1 MGQLNRSGGAANVNV
16 TLGPNPGE
24 SLAGKSFP
32 CCVCSANLEIK
43 LSKRGKPYCTCLEC
57 AIQIFFRGKTGIRR
71 LTEILKSDKLNVGNT
86 LEALPAVI
94 LFNRIAQMRSQKEE
108 LEAKQG
114 LIMRDPD
121 LDNAIRA
128 IECEMKGVQ
137 RELEI
142 LARKT
147 GRENKK

>member
-1 MGQLNRSGGAANVNV
+1 
-16 TLGPNPGE
+16 
-24 SLAGKSFP
+24 
-32 CCVCSANLEIK
+32 
-43 LSKRGKPYCTCLEC
+43 
-57 AIQIFFRGKTGIRR
+57 
-71 LTEILKSDKLNVGNT
+71 
-86 LEALPAVI
+86 
-94 LFNRIAQMRSQKEE
+94 
-108 LEAKQG
+108 
-114 LIMRDPD
+114 MRDPD